1 VTCRKVT
8 GQLTCRLYS
17 VLMAST
23 PVRGGAPRT
32 QQARRDQTRARLIE
46 ATIRSIADHG
56 YPATTTRQI
65 AESAGASLGAI
76 AHHFPARVD
85 LIATALDEVGRR
97 IETELRPRAAHAV
110 AVGGARRTPALLD
123 VLWTAFTGDL
133 YTVCVKV
140 WIAAADDPELYAA
153 LAPLER
159 PQSAVFAAIAADA
172 APKGIPRPEWI
183 RRFSL
188 ALDAMRGLALTI
200 AMQPRTTPLHRD
212 PWPDLRRELARL
224 LDR

>member
-1 VTCRKVT
+1 
-8 GQLTCRLYS
+8 
-17 VLMAST
+17 MAST

-32 QQARRDQTRARLIE
+32 QHARRDQTRARLIE

-85 LIATALDEVGRR
+85 LIATALTEVGHR
-97 IETELRPRAAHAV
+97 IETDLRARAAA

-123 VLWTAFTGDL
+123 VLWTAFTDDL
-133 YTVCVKV
+133 YTVWVKV

-153 LAPLER
+153 LAPLQR

-172 APKGIPRPEWI
+172 APKNVPRAEWT
-183 RRFSL
+183 RRFSV
-188 ALDAMRGLALTI
+188 ALDAMRGLALTL
-200 AMQPRTTPLHRD
+200 AMQPRTTPVQRD
-212 PWPDLRRELARL
+212 PWPDLRRELTRL
-224 LDR
+224 LDG

>member
-1 VTCRKVT
+1 
-8 GQLTCRLYS
+8 
-17 VLMAST
+17 MAST

-65 AESAGASLGAI
+65 AESAGTSLGAI

-85 LIATALDEVGRR
+85 LIATALTEVGYRM
-97 IETELRPRAAHAV
+97 ETDLRARS

-123 VLWTAFTGDL
+123 VLWTAFTDDL
-133 YTVCVKV
+133 YTVWVKV

-172 APKGIPRPEWI
+172 APKGIPRAEWT
-183 RRFSL
+183 RRFSV
-188 ALDAMRGLALTI
+188 ALDAMRGLALTL
-200 AMQPRTTPLHRD
+200 AMQPRTTPVQRD
-212 PWPDLRRELARL
+212 PWPDLRRELTRL

>member
-1 VTCRKVT
+1 
-8 GQLTCRLYS
+8 
-17 VLMAST
+17 MAST
-23 PVRGGAPRT
+23 SVGGGARRT
-32 QQARRDQTRARLIE
+32 QQERRDQTRARLIE

-97 IETELRPRAAHAV
+97 MEAELRPWAAHAIAV
-110 AVGGARRTPALLD
+110 AGANRTPALLD

-159 PQSAVFAAIAADA
+159 PQSAVFAAIAGDV
-172 APKGIPRPEWI
+172 APKDVPRTEWT
-183 RRFSL
+183 RRFSV

-200 AMQPRTTPLHRD
+200 AMQPRRSPVRRD
-212 PWPDLRRELARL
+212 PWPALRRELTGL
-224 LDR
+224 LDH